1 MDLLP
6 KEYYEMRAKNNQ
18 RFYERLLELALYERK
33 NNNQE
38 IGGKCKKLK

>member
-18 RFYERLLELALYERK
+18 RFYERLLELALYER
-33 NNNQE
+33 NQE